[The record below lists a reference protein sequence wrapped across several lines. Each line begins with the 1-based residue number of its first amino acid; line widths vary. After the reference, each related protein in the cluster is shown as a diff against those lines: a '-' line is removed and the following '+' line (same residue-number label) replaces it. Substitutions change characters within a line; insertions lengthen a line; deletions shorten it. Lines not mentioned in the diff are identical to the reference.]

1 MNDKH
6 SHEAA
11 SGAHGPIGE
20 RRHFFDDP
28 RKVSWT
34 FRLLY
39 AACAALMVADLI
51 VHRHVVHPWEGVPGF
66 YAVYGFVGIVVLVL
80 LAKQLRR
87 VVMRDEEYYDA
98 G

>member
-6 SHEAA
+6 SHGAGAGATDEA
-11 SGAHGPIGE
+11 G

-28 RKVSWT
+28 VKVTWT

-39 AACAALMVADLI
+39 AACAVLLLADFVI
-51 VHRHVVHPWEGVPGF
+51 NRHVVHPWEGLPGF

-87 VVMRDEEYYDA
+87 VVMRDEDYYDA